1 MRMIAA
7 VVLLLA
13 PAGITDEE
21 FTSLKAELG
30 VKARPWASIPW
41 KVSLHE
47 AREAAAREGKPLFV
61 NVNTGNALGFV

>member
-1 MRMIAA
+1 MRMSAA
-7 VVLLLA
+7 AVLLLA
-13 PAGITDEE
+13 SAGISDEE
-21 FTSLKAELG
+21 FACLKTELS

-41 KVSLHE
+41 RVSLHE